1 MYRAPLFS
9 FSSHSHFEPLPLPHQ
24 LPRVLPL
31 STSESPR
38 SLLLTDLPLLL
49 TPLATAHTQVPQIM
63 QMRNGKEVLLEE
75 KEKTGKKQTGKKQP
89 GKGKEEGAKDAPNGS
104 GFGKGAI

>member
-1 MYRAPLFS
+1 
-9 FSSHSHFEPLPLPHQ
+9 
-24 LPRVLPL
+24 
-31 STSESPR
+31 
-38 SLLLTDLPLLL
+38 
-49 TPLATAHTQVPQIM
+49 M